1 MIRKPMMRREVE
13 VLPEKDPAS
22 VVPCRGLCLVRLK
35 AVDDKTASGI
45 YLLDEYQGRKKVIDG
60 ELVAVGV
67 GAPPDVSAIPP
78 MTPVVL
84 HGHTRASYRFQWEGR
99 VYGVYVAEDLM
110 AVQEVA
116 A

>member
-1 MIRKPMMRREVE
+1 MRPMKMQRREVE
-13 VLPEKDPAS
+13 ALPEKDPATVMPS
-22 VVPCRGLCLVRLK
+22 RGLCLVRLK
-35 AVDDKTASGI
+35 AVKEQTESGI
-45 YLLDEYQGRKKVIDG
+45 HLLDEYQGRKKVIEG
-60 ELVAVGV
+60 ELVSVGV
-67 GAPPDVSAIPP
+67 GAPPDVVTIPP
-78 MTPVVL
+78 LTPVVL